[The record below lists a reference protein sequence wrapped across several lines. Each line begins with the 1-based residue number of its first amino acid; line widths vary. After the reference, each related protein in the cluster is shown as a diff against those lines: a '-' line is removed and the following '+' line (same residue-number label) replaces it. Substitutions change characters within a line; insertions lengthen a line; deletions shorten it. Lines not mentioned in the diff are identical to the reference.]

1 MSARIC
7 QALWR
12 LARWPGKIK
21 PSTTTD
27 HASAFWDVMPTIA
40 EVTGTKAP
48 GGIDGVSFAPTLLG
62 RSDRQKQR
70 EYLYWEFTGY
80 GGQQAV
86 RMGDWK
92 AVRQNM
98 LRRNNPDPLKIE
110 LYDLKNDIGESRD
123 VAAEHPE
130 IVARM
135 RKIMETGRV
144 PSELFP
150 IPPID
155 K

>member
-1 MSARIC
+1 
-7 QALWR
+7 
-12 LARWPGKIK
+12 
-21 PSTTTD
+21 
-27 HASAFWDVMPTIA
+27 
-40 EVTGTKAP
+40 
-48 GGIDGVSFAPTLLG
+48 
-62 RSDRQKQR
+62 
-70 EYLYWEFTGY
+70 
-80 GGQQAV
+80 
-86 RMGDWK
+86 MGDWK

-110 LYDLKNDIGESRD
+110 LYNLQDDVGESRD

-135 RKIMETGRV
+135 RKIMKTGRV
-144 PSELFP
+144 PSEQFP